1 MQPPG
6 PHEFT
11 PSKRG
16 RILALH
22 DENYPYRDIAEKV
35 GGCSAS
41 AAWKTVKREE
51 THHTRKS
58 LPRSGRPH
66 AVDAR
71 TERRVL
77 RDIKKNR
84 FTPYA
89 TVADELGNLTGR
101 QVHRVAASAGY
112 HRRVAQRKPFLNK
125 KAAQAR
131 RKWAK
136 ENKDRDWQKV
146 IWTDE
151 AKIETGERP
160 GHRYVTRL
168 PGEEFLPENIAP
180 TFKSNRQSIMV
191 WACITHNSKGP
202 IIRLN
207 MVPKTTTE
215 IGKKRGGGL
224 NGPRYVDQVLSG
236 PLKEFWQA
244 TEKEEG
250 PGILVVEDGAPSHRS
265 VVAKKAR
272 DEAGITNLIH
282 PPSSLDLNPIEPLW
296 LLLKNRV
303 ADTPGS
309 ANSLNALWDA
319 VQKAWDGITI
329 EDIRKY
335 TSRMNDRVGAVE
347 RAKGR
352 HTEF

>member
-1 MQPPG
+1 MPPPG
-6 PHEFT
+6 VHEFT

-22 DENYPYRDIAEKV
+22 DENYPYRVIAEKV

-41 AAWKTVKREE
+41 AAWKTVKRDEL
-51 THHTRKS
+51 HDTRNT
-58 LPRSGRPH
+58 LPRSGRPQ
-66 AVDAR
+66 AIDTR
-71 TERRVL
+71 TKRHVL
-77 RDIKKNR
+77 RELKKSR
-84 FTPYA
+84 FTPYHA
-89 TVADELGNLTGR
+89 VAKELGDVTAH
-101 QVHRVAASAGY
+101 QVQSIAASAGY
-112 HRRVAQRKPFLNK
+112 HRRIARRKPFLSM
-125 KAAQAR
+125 KAVQSR
-131 RKWAK
+131 RAWAK
-136 ENKDRDWQKV
+136 ENKDRDWRKI

-160 GHRYVTRL
+160 GHRHVTRL
-168 PGEEFLPENIAP
+168 PGEEFLPKNIAP

-191 WACITHNSKGP
+191 WACITQNSKGP
-202 IIRLN
+202 LIRLN
-207 MVPKTTTE
+207 MVPETTSE
-215 IGKKRGGGL
+215 KGKKCGGGL

-272 DEAGITNLIH
+272 DEAGITNLTH
-282 PPSSLDLNPIEPLW
+282 PPSSPDLNPIEPIW

-309 ANSLNALWDA
+309 ANSLNALWNA
-319 VQKAWDGITI
+319 IQKAWDGITL
-329 EDIRKY
+329 EDIQKH
-335 TSRMNDRVGAVE
+335 TNRMHDRVEAVE
-347 RAKGR
+347 RAKGW
-352 HTEF
+352 HTEY